1 MKEKFTIGL
10 TGGIG
15 SGKSR
20 ILELLKQ
27 EYGAVIIETDAV
39 AKKLEEPGQPGF
51 AALAEAFG
59 DGIISEDGNLRKDLL
74 THMVFGN
81 QETRQKINSL
91 IHPLVWDYVKQ
102 QAGKGGF
109 SILVAES
116 ALLLEN
122 PDDIFHELWYVY
134 TARETRIQRLMKSRG
149 YTREKCCLMM
159 QGQPSEEEYR
169 RHADFILDNNGSL
182 DTVRGQ
188 IDRKLQPHFGR
199 GISSR

>member
-1 MKEKFTIGL
+1 MKEKFIIGL
-10 TGGIG
+10 TGGVG

-51 AALAEAFG
+51 AALAEALG
-59 DGIISEDGNLRKDLL
+59 EGIIGEDGNLRKDLL
-74 THMVFGN
+74 SRMVFGN
-81 QETRQKINSL
+81 QETRQRINSL

-102 QAGKGGF
+102 QAEQGNF

-134 TARETRIQRLMKSRG
+134 TAREIRIQRLMKSRG
-149 YTREKCCLMM
+149 YTREKCCQMI
-159 QGQPSEEEYR
+159 QGQPTEEEYR
-169 RHADFILDNNGSL
+169 RHADFIIDNNSSL
-182 DTVRGQ
+182 DKVRGQ
-188 IDRKLQPHFGR
+188 IDRRLQPHFGK
-199 GISSR
+199 GIFCR